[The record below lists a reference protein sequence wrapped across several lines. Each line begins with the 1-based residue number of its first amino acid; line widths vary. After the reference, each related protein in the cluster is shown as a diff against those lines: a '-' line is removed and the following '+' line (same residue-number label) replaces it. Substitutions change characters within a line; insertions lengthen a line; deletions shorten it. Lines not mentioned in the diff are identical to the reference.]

1 VAGFVLYIYFGGI
14 ENLGLVFGGFWWFL
28 VEKIEIDLV
37 DLYFNNSNKTIET
50 TQTKLSKQQD
60 ARYY

>member
-1 VAGFVLYIYFGGI
+1 VVVGPVIIELFWRNFEPGF
-14 ENLGLVFGGFWWFL
+14 GFWWFL